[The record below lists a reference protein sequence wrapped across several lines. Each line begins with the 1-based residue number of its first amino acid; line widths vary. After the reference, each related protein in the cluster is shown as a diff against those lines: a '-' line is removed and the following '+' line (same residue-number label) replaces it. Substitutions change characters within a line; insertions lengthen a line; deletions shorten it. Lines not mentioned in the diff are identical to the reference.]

1 MAMSRFL
8 ALAVVRARPI
18 SRQQNNNLD
27 NSVHKYYLMTSLLVS
42 VLAIFASK

>member
-27 NSVHKYYLMTSLLVS
+27 NSVHKYLLPYDITLS
-42 VLAIFASK
+42 